1 MFSNNEKE
9 VDLIISNINQLQSI
23 EQGLIT
29 QLSGASDPTTKNKLT
44 SEINTI
50 VRARISLYESLVLLY
65 SSMEKNIEDSSSQ
78 LTKQVSLINEM
89 EEQLNNLKYTNNNKE
104 QTKRV
109 RLIEINKYYIQ
120 KYQGYVYLFKMMIK
134 FCSTIIILA
143 IINKINFMP
152 NYAFNVFIG
161 VAFLY
166 WGYYLIPTMFDLFR
180 RDNMNFSHYSWNY
193 IPGL

>member
-166 WGYYLIPTMFDLFR
+166 WGYYLISTMFDLFR

>member
-9 VDLIISNINQLQSI
+9 IDLIVSNINQLQSI

-29 QLSGASDPTTKNKLT
+29 QLSGASDLTTKNKLT
-44 SEINTI
+44 NEINAI
-50 VRARISLYESLVLLY
+50 VQARITLYESLVLLY
-65 SSMEKNIEDSSSQ
+65 SSMEKNIEDSNSQ

-89 EEQLNNLKYTNNNKE
+89 EEQLNNVKHTNNNKE

-120 KYQGYVYLFKMMIK
+120 KYQAYVYLFKMLIK

-166 WGYYLIPTMFDLFR
+166 WGYYLIPVMFDLFR

>member
-1 MFSNNEKE
+1 MFSNHEKE
-9 VDLIISNINQLQSI
+9 IDLIVSNINQLQSI

-29 QLSGASDPTTKNKLT
+29 QLSGASDLTTKNKLT
-44 SEINTI
+44 NEINAI
-50 VRARISLYESLVLLY
+50 VQARITLYESLILLY
-65 SSMEKNIEDSSSQ
+65 SSMEKNIEESNSQ

-89 EEQLNNLKYTNNNKE
+89 EEQLNNVKHTNNNKE

-120 KYQGYVYLFKMMIK
+120 KYQAYVYLFKMLIK

-166 WGYYLIPTMFDLFR
+166 WGYYLIPVMFDLFR

>member
-1 MFSNNEKE
+1 MFSNHEKE
-9 VDLIISNINQLQSI
+9 IDLIVSNINQLQSI

-29 QLSGASDPTTKNKLT
+29 QLSGASDLTTKNKLT
-44 SEINTI
+44 NEINAI
-50 VRARISLYESLVLLY
+50 VQARITLYESLILLY
-65 SSMEKNIEDSSSQ
+65 SSMEKNIEESNSQ

-89 EEQLNNLKYTNNNKE
+89 EEQLNNVKHTNNNKE

-120 KYQGYVYLFKMMIK
+120 KYQAYVYLFKMLIK

-161 VAFLY
+161 MAFLY
-166 WGYYLIPTMFDLFR
+166 WGYYLIPVMFDLFR

-193 IPGL
+193 IPRL

>member
-9 VDLIISNINQLQSI
+9 IDLIVSNINQLQSI

-29 QLSGASDPTTKNKLT
+29 QLSGASALTTKNKLT
-44 SEINTI
+44 NEINAI
-50 VRARISLYESLVLLY
+50 VQARITLYESLVLLY

-89 EEQLNNLKYTNNNKE
+89 EEQLNNLKHTNNNKE

-120 KYQGYVYLFKMMIK
+120 KYQAYVYLFKMMIK

-166 WGYYLIPTMFDLFR
+166 WGYYLIPVMFDLFR
-180 RDNMNFSHYSWNY
+180 RDNMNFNKYAWSY

>member
-9 VDLIISNINQLQSI
+9 IDLIVSNINQLQSI

-29 QLSGASDPTTKNKLT
+29 QLSGASDLTTKNKLT
-44 SEINTI
+44 NEINAI
-50 VRARISLYESLVLLY
+50 VQARITLYESLVLLY
-65 SSMEKNIEDSSSQ
+65 SSMEKNTEESNSQ

-89 EEQLNNLKYTNNNKE
+89 EEQLNNVKHTNNNKE

-120 KYQGYVYLFKMMIK
+120 KYQAYVYLFKMLIK

-166 WGYYLIPTMFDLFR
+166 WGYYLIPVMFDLFR

>member
-9 VDLIISNINQLQSI
+9 IDLIISNINQLQSI

-44 SEINTI
+44 GEINTI

-65 SSMEKNIEDSSSQ
+65 SSMEKNIQDSSSQ

-89 EEQLNNLKYTNNNKE
+89 EEQLNNLKHTNNNKE

-109 RLIEINKYYIQ
+109 RLIEINKYYIH
-120 KYQGYVYLFKMMIK
+120 LI
-134 FCSTIIILA
+134 
-143 IINKINFMP
+143 
-152 NYAFNVFIG
+152 
-161 VAFLY
+161 FLKSF
-166 WGYYLIPTMFDLFR
+166 L
-180 RDNMNFSHYSWNY
+180 
-193 IPGL
+193 

>member
-166 WGYYLIPTMFDLFR
+166 WGYYLISTMFDLFR
-180 RDNMNFSHYSWNY
+180 RDNMNFSQYSWNY